1 MASST
6 QLHTPD
12 PSAPPE
18 EYRRAV
24 AASIQDLVA
33 GRRPRDPAMSGA
45 STGRL
50 ILEGVVE
57 SVHIDRLYQQEKI
70 SKASEMEGKE
80 QGREE
85 KRDGRRYRR
94 SVTHNEET
102 RPRRR
107 HGHRSPT
114 DNASDH
120 EHRWRRRHMSA
131 EEQAGNNVDNH
142 LEQEQDQR
150 GQPHPTHHLVSG
162 ALHAA
167 ESVLGFGPDGT
178 PYSMLPTRG
187 KGVGWLPHVKAVHRH
202 IRAEQDAGLRS
213 KGLAEKCVDDFL
225 RKRRAARGGEKGKGK
240 EAVVEEVGRSGSREL
255 RKDRGKEPVVKG
267 IGSEGNEAGDGGGSR
282 SRKLRKRRGER
293 RAGSDERAL
302 PQSSG
307 SGLSDGR
314 VTRLSHR
321 AEESI
326 QQPALFARGVSS
338 RVQSPGKERRTHQD
352 RGDIVVE
359 EKYAFAGEKG
369 EGSKRQEAPFV
380 PVVRFQSP
388 TPPRKLTSV
397 RLPTPQ
403 GSHISH
409 DIDDVIRGSVGG
421 FGSQDAPRAPV
432 APTQSATPH
441 RQTTPVRCLTPEE
454 NHSHH
459 GREDVKASAGEK
471 AAEERTA
478 VENRVEKSKS
488 QVHPGA
494 PIVWTQTPAAPD
506 RMTPIRL
513 PTPASQVTLSLSPA
527 HSYPASHSSLLPM
540 FLLDEESAARP
551 EETHAHLEAPVYEAT
566 PHSTNVEAL
575 EHAQAVEEME
585 RRQETES
592 DCRTEIPL
600 TAPQPKV
607 ALPTGLEAGLVA
619 KAHLVN
625 VTKQDNGGFREGP
638 KHRESPR
645 IEREMK
651 NSSFKPGNEDLIDL
665 RSDRCPS
672 SNSWRSKDA
681 GTRKPIWGQE
691 PGWNFDNSNK
701 HTET

>member
-6 QLHTPD
+6 QIHTPD

-33 GRRPRDPAMSGA
+33 GRRPRDPALSGA
-45 STGRL
+45 STARL

-57 SVHIDRLYQQEKI
+57 SVKVYRLYQQEKMNKG
-70 SKASEMEGKE
+70 SDVRRRE
-80 QGREE
+80 QGR
-85 KRDGRRYRR
+85 RHRR
-94 SVTHNEET
+94 SGTHEEET
-102 RPRRR
+102 PPRRR
-107 HGHRSPT
+107 HGQRSPT
-114 DNASDH
+114 DNASGRERRH
-120 EHRWRRRHMSA
+120 RRRHTPA
-131 EEQAGNNVDNH
+131 EEPPSNSVHDRH
-142 LEQEQDQR
+142 EQEQDQR
-150 GQPHPTHHLVSG
+150 GQPHPTHHLMSG

-167 ESVLGFGPDGT
+167 ESVIGFGPDGT
-178 PYSMLPTRG
+178 PYGMLPTRG

-213 KGLAEKCVDDFL
+213 KGLAEKCVKGFL
-225 RKRRAARGGEKGKGK
+225 QKRRAARGGEKGKGK
-240 EAVVEEVGRSGSREL
+240 EVVVEEVGRSGSRKL
-255 RKDRGKEPVVKG
+255 RKNRGKEPVIEG
-267 IGSEGNEAGDGGGSR
+267 IGSEGNEAGDGGGTR
-282 SRKLRKRRGER
+282 SRNLRKRRCER

-307 SGLSDGR
+307 SGPSDGR
-314 VTRLSHR
+314 VTHLSHR
-321 AEESI
+321 AEESM

-338 RVQSPGKERRTHQD
+338 RVQSPGEERRTHQD
-352 RGDIVVE
+352 RRCVVVE

-388 TPPRKLTSV
+388 TPPRRLTSV
-397 RLPTPQ
+397 RLPTPR

-409 DIDDVIRGSVGG
+409 DIDDVIRGSPVGG
-421 FGSQDAPRAPV
+421 SGSQDAPRAPV
-432 APTQSATPH
+432 VPIQSATPH
-441 RQTTPVRCLTPEE
+441 KQTTPVQFLTPEE

-459 GREDVKASAGEK
+459 SREDVTASVGEK
-471 AAEERTA
+471 AAEEKTA
-478 VENRVEKSKS
+478 VENCIEKSES
-488 QVHPGA
+488 QVNPGA
-494 PIVWTQTPAAPD
+494 PIVRAQTPTAPD
-506 RMTPIRL
+506 RMTPVRL
-513 PTPASQVTLSLSPA
+513 PTPASQVTSSSSPA
-527 HSYPASHSSLLPM
+527 LSYPASHSSLLPM

-625 VTKQDNGGFREGP
+625 VTRQDNGGFRGAPE
-638 KHRESPR
+638 HRKSPR

-651 NSSFKPGNEDLIDL
+651 NSSLKPGNGDLVDL

-672 SNSWRSKDA
+672 SSSWRDKDA

-691 PGWNFDNSNK
+691 SGWNFDNLNK